1 MEEDHPTT
9 DPPESITALQR
20 SLEESQTRCADLEG
34 EVLQLREKMEGGQP
48 SLSEPEPSR
57 VSLEETNTELSEK
70 VAVVEEKRKVLEG
83 RVTELM
89 AELEEVRGERER
101 VVGAQEQRGR
111 QLEAALQEKE
121 QLNKSEWVAGCV
133 SPSH

>member
-9 DPPESITALQR
+9 DAAESITALQR
-20 SLEESQTRCADLEG
+20 SLEESQTRCTDLEG

-48 SLSEPEPSR
+48 FLSGLEPSR
-57 VSLEETNTELSEK
+57 SSLEETNTELSER
-70 VAVVEEKRKVLEG
+70 VAALEEERKVLEG
-83 RVTELM
+83 QVGELM

-101 VVGAQEQRGR
+101 VVSAQEQRGR

-121 QLNKSEWVAGCV
+121 QLNKGEWVAGCV
-133 SPSH
+133 

>member
-9 DPPESITALQR
+9 DAAESITALQR

-48 SLSEPEPSR
+48 SLSELEPSR

-70 VAVVEEKRKVLEG
+70 VAVLEEERKVLEG
-83 RVTELM
+83 RVAELM

-111 QLEAALQEKE
+111 QLEVALQEKE

-133 SPSH
+133 